1 MATKGTSK
9 LARQLSAI
17 AGEWPKDPFR
27 PHLLLPTFLES
38 LSEHPRLTS
47 EAVQA
52 AQALKKDQ
60 ANKKVGFSRKYSLR
74 LPWVHLSLDQ
84 YTLSSK
90 ILKPAS
96 KPMHYDRLV
105 EGFQK
110 SAQGIHR
117 PWWKVFFGIW

>member
-38 LSEHPRLTS
+38 LSKHPRLTS

-60 ANKKVGFSRKYSLR
+60 ANKKY
-74 LPWVHLSLDQ
+74 P
-84 YTLSSK
+84 LSSK

-96 KPMHYDRLV
+96 KPLHYDRLV